1 MMPFTTPRLA
11 LQLYTLRS
19 LHLPFDALIRA
30 AAEAGYDGVELVGD
44 HGMSPDGA
52 RRALDD
58 AGVAVCSSHVPLANL
73 EADPEG
79 VARFNLALGND
90 VLVVPWLP
98 PELRGTDRASWEA
111 LGARLGALGR
121 RLGRLGV
128 RLLYHNHDFELSP
141 VDGRTGLAWMCDACE
156 ADEVGLEPDLGW
168 LERAGSDPKAW
179 LERLE
184 GRCSRVHVKDVA
196 PPSGA
201 DREGG
206 WRDVG
211 DGTLDWP
218 DLLAACR
225 RAGAQWYV
233 VEHDEPTDPL
243 RTARRSAAHLR
254 PLL

>member
-1 MMPFTTPRLA
+1 MPVSKPQLA

-19 LHLPFDALIRA
+19 LRLPLAGLARA

-44 HGMSPDGA
+44 HGVDADAA

-58 AGVAVCSSHVPLANL
+58 AGVAVCSSHVPLQSL

-79 VARFNLALGND
+79 VARFNLALGNT

-98 PELRGTDRASWEA
+98 PELRGHDRASWEA

-121 RLGRLGV
+121 RLAPMGV
-128 RLLYHNHDFELSP
+128 RLLYHNHDFELTP
-141 VDGRTGLAWMCDACE
+141 VEGRTGLAWLADACAPE
-156 ADEVGLEPDLGW
+156 EVGFEPDLGW
-168 LERAGSDPKAW
+168 LQRAGHDPAAW
-179 LERLE
+179 LRRFE
-184 GRCSRVHVKDVA
+184 GRCPRVHVKDVA
-196 PPSGA
+196 PPHEAG
-201 DREGG
+201 REGG

-218 DLLAACR
+218 RLLPACR
-225 RAGAQWYV
+225 EAGAPWLV